1 MSESSGHSD
10 MPEDASRAANTQE
23 SVTTCAPTPALFLSR
38 PISVWL
44 IIGSLIIFV
53 LLSFFLFFET
63 IAPVADF
70 SFQPNVQA
78 DSGTYWELSGVRPG
92 AFATQP
98 SGTNVELGN
107 NTLGPVGQAKLFRT
121 DSGILLSNL
130 ALLIILLW
138 VVGTMKE
145 FDRGFFT
152 LLLLLN
158 PLLFSS
164 IVTLNKEIFA
174 ITGMIVF
181 VRYMTAKKH
190 RGIVLIFALLI
201 SFAARWQQMA
211 VMLLL
216 ACFESRVSP
225 IRKKPL
231 AGVLVT
237 LLIFTLAYTAIYKLV
252 PNLIA
257 GLLAQASAGRTIRIL
272 DAIQGNFGFPLVV
285 IPKILLNVMGRWI
298 TPGYFIK
305 DYWSADFSNWHD
317 QIFLEVQELLTT
329 VLLLILL
336 LGRKLSLKDPPVY
349 LLALYF
355 ILTAVNPMEQPR
367 YEYPAYVLLCLQ
379 ASRFVKLGRAPI
391 KENATSDSQTSLVPG

>member
-1 MSESSGHSD
+1 MSETRGHND
-10 MPEDASRAANTQE
+10 MPGDESGSAKALESWNTQL
-23 SVTTCAPTPALFLSR
+23 PTPSLFISR
-38 PISVWL
+38 PVSVWL
-44 IIGSLIIFV
+44 IIGALIVFV
-53 LLSFFLFFET
+53 LLSLFLFFDA
-63 IAPVADF
+63 IAPAADF
-70 SFQPNVQA
+70 GFQPYVQA
-78 DSGTYWELSGVRPG
+78 DSAAYWELSGVRPN
-92 AFATQP
+92 AFEIQQQNS
-98 SGTNVELGN
+98 SGVEVGN
-107 NTLGPVGQAKLFRT
+107 NTWGPVSQARLFRS
-121 DSGILLSNL
+121 DIGIMLSNL
-130 ALLIILLW
+130 AMLFILLW

-190 RGIVLIFALLI
+190 RGVLLMLSLLI

-216 ACFESRVSP
+216 AFFESRVSP
-225 IRKKPL
+225 FRKKPL
-231 AGVLVT
+231 AGVLFT
-237 LLIFTLAYTAIYKLV
+237 ILLFTAGYTAVYQLV

-257 GLLAQASAGRTIRIL
+257 GLLAQAEAGHTIRIL
-272 DAIQGNFGFPLVV
+272 DNIQGHFGFPLVV
-285 IPKILLNVMGRWI
+285 IPKILLNVMGRFV
-298 TPGYFIK
+298 TPAYFLK

-329 VLLLILL
+329 VLLVILL
-336 LGRKLSLKDPPVY
+336 FKGKLKLKDPPVY

-379 ASRFVKLGRAPI
+379 ASRFVKLGRMPTA
-391 KENATSDSQTSLVPG
+391 NAATSLVPG